1 MASRDHLHVDPGS
14 DVQQKHQLHVGFMS
28 AYFIHILL
36 ACEVMDARENE
47 ERDEAT
53 RKGTSSFSWPR
64 LAATAEFL

>member
-1 MASRDHLHVDPGS
+1 MAPRDHLHVDPGS
-14 DVQQKHQLHVGFMS
+14 VQQKDQLHVGFMS

-47 ERDEAT
+47 ARDKVT
-53 RKGTSSFSWPR
+53 RKGRASFSWPR